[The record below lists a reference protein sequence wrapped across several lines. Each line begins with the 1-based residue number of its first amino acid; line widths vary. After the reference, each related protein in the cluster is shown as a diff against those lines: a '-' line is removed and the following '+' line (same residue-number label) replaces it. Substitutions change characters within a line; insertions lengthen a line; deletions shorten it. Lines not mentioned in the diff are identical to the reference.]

1 MRERGDARLGRRLS
15 RTKKQPMR
23 ERQRR
28 AQQPV
33 PPSSS
38 EEARQQAQ
46 AEGLT
51 LRVADN
57 KAGYYGVHLN
67 KPRRSK
73 HLNKPGRSK
82 PYATVAVARWQEGE
96 PGLLRQRRGGGTV
109 RRAVAGGAGSGGGA
123 GCTGPAWHAGT
134 SGGTEPSSSSFCAAR
149 PERRSRWLVC
159 CAVVKRKA

>member
-1 MRERGDARLGRRLS
+1 MDNYTETSKSVPGSACPVNRMHSCHALHVPMRERGDAILGRRLS

-57 KAGYYGVHLN
+57 
-67 KPRRSK
+67 
-73 HLNKPGRSK
+73 
-82 PYATVAVARWQEGE
+82 T
-96 PGLLRQRRGGGTV
+96 
-109 RRAVAGGAGSGGGA
+109 
-123 GCTGPAWHAGT
+123 TG
-134 SGGTEPSSSSFCAAR
+134 
-149 PERRSRWLVC
+149 
-159 CAVVKRKA
+159 